1 MRGWK
6 LGLKY
11 RDYGVID
18 YGEVVSQAKHA
29 DYTFYITV
37 NWLVFSTGGCW
48 CLFAACC
55 MSEAGD
61 SVVYKS
67 DFQMHWK
74 VCISVINVRRV
85 RP

>member
-6 LGLKY
+6 LVLKY

-29 DYTFYITV
+29 DYKFYITV

-67 DFQMHWK
+67 DFQIRW
-74 VCISVINVRRV
+74 
-85 RP
+85 